1 MKKILTIAVAAVAVL
16 CLVSCGC
23 KTNTL
28 KASKAKS
35 LINKE
40 MCRVHEDQVTQIV
53 PIGYFECNDN
63 SVRFTLRKLAANE
76 LITYSCEPIQKVRR
90 YWGRMDTT
98 TVYFVTTALT
108 EKGQKLVAGELEE
121 EPTADIKELQ
131 LDREFDR
138 SKFPEANVPEIEF
151 PETGGAEEVATEAA
165 DYDGYD
171 GYQPDYSGDEE
182 EMSAYDR
189 AKRKENVEPVTVNA
203 YKMKV
208 VKVRNIRLTNDNA
221 TTATAEAIIEA
232 TDVNPFGRIVANVDE
247 GKRELV
253 KHITFVRYEDKGWQ
267 LDDID
272 L

>member
-1 MKKILTIAVAAVAVL
+1 MKKVLTIAVAAVAVL
-16 CLVSCGC
+16 CLASCGC
-23 KTNTL
+23 KDHTL
-28 KASKAKS
+28 KASKAQS

-40 MCRVHEDQVTQIV
+40 MCRVHVDQVTTNV
-53 PIGYFECNDN
+53 PVGYFECNDN

-76 LITYSCEPIQKVRR
+76 LITYSCEPVQKVRR
-90 YWGRMDTT
+90 TWRGMDTT

-108 EKGQKLVAGELEE
+108 EKGQKLVAEKLEE
-121 EPTADIKELQ
+121 EPTADIKDLQ

-151 PETGGAEEVATEAA
+151 PEAGGAEEMATEAA
-165 DYDGYD
+165 DYADYEE
-171 GYQPDYSGDEE
+171 YQPDYSGDEE
-182 EMSAYDR
+182 NMSAYDR
-189 AKRKENVEPVTVNA
+189 AKRKESVEPVTVNA

-221 TTATAEAIIEA
+221 TAATAEAIFE
-232 TDVNPFGRIVANVDE
+232 TTNVNPFGRIVANVDE

-272 L
+272 F